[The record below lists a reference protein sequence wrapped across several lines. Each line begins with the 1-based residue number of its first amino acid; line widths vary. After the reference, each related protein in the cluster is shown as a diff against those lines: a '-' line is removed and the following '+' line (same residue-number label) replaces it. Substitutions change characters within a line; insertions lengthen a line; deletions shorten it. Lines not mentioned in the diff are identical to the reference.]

1 MIDMFVKEKSK
12 AGSETTLTLEPG
24 DSSLPRPSKIAVI
37 SYAEIGQ
44 RVRELRERQGL
55 TQVKLAKALGTSQ
68 AALSQVEHGSRG
80 LTVQQVVKLARMLGA
95 TPNEILGD
103 GKRVRI
109 NGKPKSGRIMRRLY
123 RLEKLPE
130 SQQQAVLKLL
140 DGIIEAHGKTA

>member
-1 MIDMFVKEKSK
+1 MIDMFVKEKSD
-12 AGSETTLTLEPG
+12 AVAEIALTLGPG
-24 DSSLPRPSKIAVI
+24 GSSLPRPSKISVI
-37 SYAEIGQ
+37 SYAEIGL

-55 TQVKLAKALGTSQ
+55 TQVKLAKVLGTSQ

-80 LTVQQVVKLARMLGA
+80 LTVQQVVKLARVLGA

-103 GKRVRI
+103 GKRARA

-123 RLEKLPE
+123 RIETLPE
-130 SQQQAVLKLL
+130 GQQQAVLKLL